1 MATPLFLA
9 LPCSSQAGVIALD
22 YIKQVSIQK
31 APPSFQQPVDCKPTA
46 SKRKKKEEQQLTEA
60 MISKLQKTIR
70 PVWAVRG
77 LHKSAVEVLKRPAP
91 EDTVT
96 ASFGKFISEVK
107 PQHLSSVVLHR
118 SKRMVLD
125 SIGVGVI
132 GSTTDVFEL
141 ALQHCQHMYAPDDIS
156 SVYGRRG
163 TRLSPTLAAFV
174 NGVATHSMDF
184 DDTWHPAT
192 HPSGAVL
199 PAVLALSDMMS
210 ANSKPSGLDFLL
222 AFNIGIEIQG
232 RLMRF
237 SNEAHNIP
245 NRFHPP
251 SVVGTMGSA
260 AACARLLS
268 LDPSQCSHALAIA
281 TSLSGAPMANAAT
294 QSKPLHIGNASRLGL
309 EAALLA
315 SRGLEASSLV
325 LDDVTGVA
333 GFNAFYEDYVPQPLE
348 LPNDDGHMFLL
359 EEQDMGFKRFPA
371 HLGMHWVADAAASV
385 HKILVGFGPGTV
397 SPAQVQEILL
407 RVPKSKYINRPFP
420 DSEHEARHSFQF
432 NACSALLDG
441 EVTVQSFTPAALKR
455 PDLLALL
462 SRVHMEHPQDN
473 PANFNSM
480 YGEVQVTLVGGD
492 ILKGHCDTFYGH
504 WRNPLTNES
513 LRKKFRN
520 NAGAVLPLE
529 KVERLID
536 VVEEL
541 DRLGDCRALL
551 SQLQ

>member
-1 MATPLFLA
+1 
-9 LPCSSQAGVIALD
+9 
-22 YIKQVSIQK
+22 
-31 APPSFQQPVDCKPTA
+31 
-46 SKRKKKEEQQLTEA
+46 
-60 MISKLQKTIR
+60 MISKLQKTLRPLCAIR
-70 PVWAVRG
+70 G
-77 LHKSAVEVLKRPAP
+77 MHKSAVEAVERPAP

-96 ASFGKFISEVK
+96 ASFGNFISGVK

-125 SIGVGVI
+125 SVGVGLL

-141 ALQHCQHMYAPDDIS
+141 ALQHCQYMYAPDDIS
-156 SVYGRRG
+156 SVYGRSG
-163 TRLSPTLAAFV
+163 TKLSPTLAAFV
-174 NGVATHSMDF
+174 NGVAAHSMDF

-199 PAVLALSDMMS
+199 PALLALSDMMPG
-210 ANSKPSGLDFLL
+210 NGRPSGLDFLL
-222 AFNIGIEIQG
+222 AFNVGIEIQG

-237 SNEAHNIP
+237 SNEARNIP
-245 NRFHPP
+245 KRFHPP

-268 LDPSQCSHALAIA
+268 LDSSQCSHALAIA
-281 TSLSGAPMANAAT
+281 ASLSGAPMANAAT

-315 SRGLEASSLV
+315 SRGLEASPLV
-325 LDDVTGVA
+325 LDAVAGVA
-333 GFNAFYEDYVPQPLE
+333 GFSAFYEDYMPQPLKSPKDE
-348 LPNDDGHMFLL
+348 GLVFLL

-385 HKILVGFGPGTV
+385 HKLIVGIDSGTV
-397 SPAQVQEILL
+397 SPAQVQDILL
-407 RVPKSKYINRPFP
+407 RVPRSKYINRPFP
-420 DSEHEARHSFQF
+420 ESEHQARHSFQF

-441 EVTVQSFTPAALKR
+441 EVTVQSFSPAALRR

-462 SRVHMEHPQDN
+462 SRVSVEHPHDN
-473 PANFNSM
+473 PANFDQM

-492 ILKGHCDTFYGH
+492 VLKGRCDTFYGH

-520 NAGAVLPLE
+520 NAGAVLPPQ
-529 KVERLID
+529 KVEGLIEA
-536 VVEEL
+536 VEGL
-541 DRLGDCRALL
+541 DKLGDCTPLL

>member
-1 MATPLFLA
+1 MFL
-9 LPCSSQAGVIALD
+9 
-22 YIKQVSIQK
+22 KN
-31 APPSFQQPVDCKPTA
+31 
-46 SKRKKKEEQQLTEA
+46 
-60 MISKLQKTIR
+60 
-70 PVWAVRG
+70 
-77 LHKSAVEVLKRPAP
+77 
-91 EDTVT
+91 DTVT
-96 ASFGKFISEVK
+96 ASFGKFISEIK

-141 ALQHCQHMYAPDDIS
+141 ALQHCQVS

-199 PAVLALSDMMS
+199 PAVLALSDMMPT
-210 ANSKPSGLDFLL
+210 NRKPSGLDFLL
-222 AFNIGIEIQG
+222 AFNVGLEIQG

-245 NRFHPP
+245 
-251 SVVGTMGSA
+251 
-260 AACARLLS
+260 
-268 LDPSQCSHALAIA
+268 
-281 TSLSGAPMANAAT
+281 
-294 QSKPLHIGNASRLGL
+294 K
-309 EAALLA
+309 
-315 SRGLEASSLV
+315 RGLEASPLV
-325 LDDVTGVA
+325 LDAVAGVA
-333 GFNAFYEDYVPQPLE
+333 GFSAFYEDYVPQPLKS
-348 LPNDDGHMFLL
+348 PSGDSHMFLL
-359 EEQDMGFKRFPA
+359 EEQDIGFKRFPA

-385 HKILVGFGPGTV
+385 HKLLVGVGPGTI
-397 SPAQVQEILL
+397 SPAQIQDIQL

-420 DSEHEARHSFQF
+420 ESEHEARHSFQF

-441 EVTVQSFTPAALKR
+441 EVTVQSFTPSAMSR
-455 PDLLALL
+455 PELLALL
-462 SRVHMEHPQDN
+462 SRVHMEHPHDN
-473 PANFNSM
+473 PANFNCM
-480 YGEVQVTLVGGD
+480 YGEVQVTLAGGD
-492 ILKGHCDTFYGH
+492 TLKGRCDTFYGH

-520 NAGAVLPLE
+520 NAGTVLPSE

-536 VVEEL
+536 VVDEL
-541 DRLGDCRALL
+541 DKHENCTSLL
-551 SQLQ
+551 SHCPGCNPSSMITYSSL

>member
-1 MATPLFLA
+1 
-9 LPCSSQAGVIALD
+9 
-22 YIKQVSIQK
+22 
-31 APPSFQQPVDCKPTA
+31 
-46 SKRKKKEEQQLTEA
+46 
-60 MISKLQKTIR
+60 MISKLQKSIR
-70 PVWAVRG
+70 PVSALRG
-77 LHKSAVEVLKRPAP
+77 LHKSAVEVVKRPAP
-91 EDTVT
+91 EETVT

-107 PQHLSSVVLHR
+107 PQHLSSLVLHR

-125 SIGVGVI
+125 SIGVGLL

-141 ALQHCQHMYAPDDIS
+141 ALRHCQHMYAPDDIS

-199 PAVLALSDMMS
+199 PAVLALSDMMP

-222 AFNIGIEIQG
+222 AFNVGIEIQG

-237 SNEAHNIP
+237 SNEAQNIP
-245 NRFHPP
+245 KRFHPP

-260 AACARLLS
+260 AACASLLS
-268 LDPSQCSHALAIA
+268 LDPFQCSHALAIA
-281 TSLSGAPMANAAT
+281 ASLSGAPMANAAT

-315 SRGLEASSLV
+315 SRGLEASPLV
-325 LDDVTGVA
+325 LDAVSGVA
-333 GFNAFYEDYVPQPLE
+333 GFNAFYEDYEPQSLQS
-348 LPNDDGHMFLL
+348 PNNDGHMFLL

-385 HKILVGFGPGTV
+385 YKLLVGFGPGTM
-397 SPAQVQEILL
+397 SPTQVQDILL

-441 EVTVQSFTPAALKR
+441 EVTVESFTPSAISR
-455 PDLLALL
+455 PDLHALL
-462 SRVHMEHPQDN
+462 RRVRVEHPQDN
-473 PANFNSM
+473 PANFNRM

-492 ILKGHCDTFYGH
+492 VLKGRCDTFYGH

-520 NAGAVLPLE
+520 NAGTVLPSE
-529 KVERLID
+529 KVERLIEE
-536 VVEEL
+536 VEEL

-551 SQLQ
+551 SELQ

>member
-1 MATPLFLA
+1 MSGSA
-9 LPCSSQAGVIALD
+9 I
-22 YIKQVSIQK
+22 INN
-31 APPSFQQPVDCKPTA
+31 
-46 SKRKKKEEQQLTEA
+46 
-60 MISKLQKTIR
+60 ISKKVFKNTSKLLLYLSS
-70 PVWAVRG
+70 
-77 LHKSAVEVLKRPAP
+77 LHALLFPPAALKGPAH

-96 ASFGKFISEVK
+96 ASYGKFISEVK
-107 PQHLSSVVLHR
+107 PQHLSSAVLHR

-125 SIGVGVI
+125 SIGVGLI

-141 ALQHCQHMYAPDDIS
+141 ALQHCQQMYAPDDIS

-210 ANSKPSGLDFLL
+210 ANSKPCGLDFLL

-237 SNEAHNIP
+237 SSEAHNIP
-245 NRFHPP
+245 KRFHPP

-268 LDPSQCSHALAIA
+268 LDHSQCSHALAIA
-281 TSLSGAPMANAAT
+281 ASLSGAPMANAAT
-294 QSKPLHIGNASRLGL
+294 QSKPLHIGNASRFGL

-315 SRGLEASSLV
+315 SRGLEASPLV
-325 LDDVTGVA
+325 LDAVAGVA

-348 LPNDDGHMFLL
+348 SPNDNGHMFLL

-385 HKILVGFGPGTV
+385 HKLLVGFGPGTF
-397 SPAQVQEILL
+397 SPATVQEILL
-407 RVPKSKYINRPFP
+407 RVPKSKYIDRPFP

-441 EVTVQSFTPAALKR
+441 EVTVQSFSPAAMRR

-462 SRVHMEHPQDN
+462 SRVHVEYPQDN

-480 YGEVQVTLVGGD
+480 YGEIQVTLVGGD
-492 ILKGHCDTFYGH
+492 ILKGRCDTFYGH

-520 NAGAVLPLE
+520 NAGVVLLPE

-541 DRLGDCRALL
+541 DRLGDCRTLL
-551 SQLQ
+551 SQLY